1 MSQENVE
8 LVRRGI
14 ASADTFW
21 ALLDEDVVLDTRNY
35 PGLDIYGTPVV
46 VGRKA
51 VIDYTRPYWGTW
63 DDYHLEAEELFDAG
77 SSVVGVVRE
86 RGRGKGGGV
95 PFDRRGPRY
104 GPSVEAGSSGG
115 STTPTRPRH
124 SKPWGCGSSR
134 CRRRTSPLFWDS
146 SERRPGRDS

>member
-63 DDYHLEAEELFDAG
+63 DDYHLDAEELFDAG
-77 SSVVGVVRE
+77 TSVVGVVRE

-95 PFDRRGPRY
+95 PFDRRWAQVWTFSRGRIIRWEHY
-104 GPSVEAGSSGG
+104 TDKAEALEAVGL
-115 STTPTRPRH
+115 R
-124 SKPWGCGSSR
+124 
-134 CRRRTSPLFWDS
+134 
-146 SERRPGRDS
+146 E